1 MGVRIK
7 LLLLHWLD
15 EKGKN
20 KENKIKIMCQSPQY
34 VCFVICFQEVKL
46 KKAYYIE
53 KGVCTT
59 KVPNVQ

>member
-1 MGVRIK
+1 
-7 LLLLHWLD
+7 
-15 EKGKN
+15 
-20 KENKIKIMCQSPQY
+20 MCQSPQY